1 MTDGTSTPPVDG
13 HVTIVFTSDWGVST
27 GVGEAGRTHSTLEKQ
42 GGLPVVRGTVVA
54 GVLREQAMIAARAL
68 DAAVPVSSTGCKD
81 SDGSKG
87 AFEGGP
93 WSRFAKWLF
102 GDEGNNPRHVIFSDA
117 LPVRFSQ
124 RNGELNQEPY
134 SLPVHDAV
142 SLSIDP
148 TTGAARDRMLRF
160 TERAAPGVLAGTY
173 RFTDEAGAEHR
184 EYAHFL
190 LGVAGLMIRGIG
202 SGRSGGDGECTVIAA
217 PECATTLAEP
227 KEPTEGN
234 SALEEVAEGQKDE
247 PEYSSDSLRKLAD
260 ELREAL
266 FARLDS
272 SSFAERP
279 PSFLVDGAKTKAGPL
294 VSVAA
299 SRHSSEAAAALD
311 PANWFEAPLDIVLDS
326 PVVSYEV
333 PFSNEVRS
341 LDFLRGTVLIPW
353 LHRQLRDLD
362 TRADETPLE
371 KGDEALIRSAVVSGD
386 LRISDALPVYQGTP
400 GLPVPLVFEQE
411 KVPEDEVPADNEK
424 DPLQPVTLF
433 NRHIEIGKQ
442 HCGEHTVPSR
452 GAYVFLDEKQRPADA
467 NGAAADEGAGL
478 CGAAPASFAGR
489 IGKPAL
495 IGRQSTAIDPHT
507 GAAWKSKLFL
517 VRALPAGLRLRAKA
531 VISRRLFE
539 ALAGTPI
546 SDADGKVPALDLGI
560 VETTAYLGSRKL
572 TGTFGQA
579 TCSLGRFTPIG
590 VEEAQDTTSHGF
602 SEDVATT
609 QSASAS
615 ADETIT
621 TSLWFTS
628 DVLARSEGLGPGG
641 TVADLQLAFK
651 RAGVTIPDGV
661 RQEDSSSSD
670 EKPGKRADAVAESR
684 GVATP
689 AQDSALPESQSDQE
703 PSPPCPDE
711 PAESSN
717 GPDESKKTKS
727 PRNRKQVKT
736 AIRHRRVDSWSAV
749 DGGPRATRMAII
761 AGSVV
766 QLEVPKSAVPALC
779 VLGRIGVGE
788 LTPQGYGR
796 FEVNHP
802 ALCEPILPLVKTES
816 ECFTAPDKSE
826 EPAQEGEGR

>member
-1 MTDGTSTPPVDG
+1 MTAEPSIPPADG
-13 HVTIVFTSDWGVST
+13 HVTVVFTSDWGVST

-42 GGLPVVRGTVVA
+42 GDLPVVRGTVVA

-68 DAAVPVSSTGCKD
+68 DAAVPASSTGCKD
-81 SDGSKG
+81 SDGSGG
-87 AFEGGP
+87 AFEGSP

-102 GDEGNNPRHVIFSDA
+102 GDEGNNPRHVVFSDA
-117 LPVRFSQ
+117 LPVRYSQ

-148 TTGAARDRMLRF
+148 TTGAARDQMLRF

-173 RFTDEAGAEHR
+173 RFTDEAGAEHCG
-184 EYAHFL
+184 YAHFL
-190 LGVAGLMIRGIG
+190 LGVAGLMVRGIG
-202 SGRSGGDGECTVIAA
+202 SGRSGGDGECTVIAG
-217 PECATTLAEP
+217 PERATTLAEP

-247 PEYSSDSLRKLAD
+247 PEYSSDSLRKLAA
-260 ELREAL
+260 ELREVL
-266 FARLDS
+266 FAHLNGP
-272 SSFAERP
+272 SFVEQP
-279 PSFLVDGAKTKAGPL
+279 PSFPVGGTEDNTGLL

-299 SRHSSEAAAALD
+299 SRHGSEATAALD
-311 PANWFEAPLDIVLDS
+311 PANWFEATLDILLDS

-353 LHRQLRDLD
+353 LHRKLRGLD
-362 TRADETPLE
+362 TRADGTPLE
-371 KGDEALIRSAVVSGD
+371 EGDEDLIRSAVVSGD
-386 LRISDALPVYQGTP
+386 LRVSDALPVYQGTP

-411 KVPEDEVPADNEK
+411 KVPEDEVPTDNEK

-433 NRHIEIGKQ
+433 NRHIETGKQ

-452 GAYVFLDEKQRPADA
+452 GAYVFLDEKQRPADT
-467 NGAAADEGAGL
+467 NGVAADEGAGL

-507 GAAWKSKLFL
+507 GAAWKSRLFL

-539 ALAGTPI
+539 ALAGAPV
-546 SDADGKVPALDLGI
+546 SDADGKAPTLDLGI
-560 VETTAYLGSRKL
+560 NEATAYLGSRRL

-579 TCSLGRFTPIG
+579 TCSLGTFTELTAPPCPDP
-590 VEEAQDTTSHGF
+590 VP
-602 SEDVATT
+602 
-609 QSASAS
+609 
-615 ADETIT
+615 DETRPADPTPDSKEVIV
-621 TSLWFTS
+621 SLWFTS
-628 DVLARSEGLGPGG
+628 DTLARSKELGPGG
-641 TVADLQLAFK
+641 TMTDLELAFE
-651 RAGVTIPDGV
+651 RAGVTIPSNGV
-661 RQEDSSSSD
+661 RQGDPLSSG
-670 EKPGKRADAVAESR
+670 ENPGKKAEAVAESP
-684 GVATP
+684 GAAAP
-689 AQDSALPESQSDQE
+689 AQDSAVPESQSDRE
-703 PSPPCPDE
+703 PSPPCPDD
-711 PAESSN
+711 PAESSD
-717 GPDESKKTKS
+717 GPDERKKTKS

-736 AIRHRRVDSWSAV
+736 AIRHRRVDSWSAA

-766 QLEVPKSAVPALC
+766 QVKVPRSDVPELH

-802 ALCEPILPLVKTES
+802 ALCEPVLPLVKTES
-816 ECFTAPDKSE
+816 ECFTAPEKSE

>member
-1 MTDGTSTPPVDG
+1 M
-13 HVTIVFTSDWGVST
+13 
-27 GVGEAGRTHSTLEKQ
+27 GEAGRTHSTLEKQ

-54 GVLREQAMIAARAL
+54 GVLREQAMIAASAL
-68 DAAVPVSSTGCKD
+68 DATVPASSTDRKD
-81 SDGSKG
+81 SDGSG
-87 AFEGGP
+87 GSSAGGP
-93 WSRFAKWLF
+93 WSRFARWLF

-124 RNGELNQEPY
+124 RNGELNQEQY

-190 LGVAGLMIRGIG
+190 LGVAGLMVRGIG
-202 SGRSGGDGECTVIAA
+202 SGRSGGDGECKVIAG
-217 PECATTLAEP
+217 PECATGLA
-227 KEPTEGN
+227 KSKN
-234 SALEEVAEGQKDE
+234 AAKHALEEVAEGQKDE

-266 FARLDS
+266 FARLDDP
-272 SSFAERP
+272 SFAERP
-279 PSFLVDGAKTKAGPL
+279 SSFLVDGEKTKVNPL

-299 SRHSSEAAAALD
+299 PHGSEATAALD
-311 PANWFEAPLDIVLDS
+311 PANWFEATLDIVLDS

-353 LHRQLRDLD
+353 LHRQLGDLR

-371 KGDEALIRSAVVSGD
+371 EGDEDLIRSAVVSGD
-386 LRISDALPVYQGTP
+386 LRVSDALPVYQGTP

-411 KVPEDEVPADNEK
+411 KVPEDEVPAGNEK

-433 NRHIEIGKQ
+433 NRHIETGKQ

-452 GAYVFLDEKQRPADA
+452 GAYVFLDEKQRPADT

-507 GAAWKSKLFL
+507 GAASKSQLFL
-517 VRALPAGLRLRAKA
+517 VRALPAGLRLRAEA

-539 ALAGTPI
+539 ALAGAPV
-546 SDADGKVPALDLGI
+546 SDADGKAPALDLRIRGKH
-560 VETTAYLGSRKL
+560 AYLGSRRL

-579 TCSLGRFTPIG
+579 TCSLGRFTELTAPPCPDP
-590 VEEAQDTTSHGF
+590 VP
-602 SEDVATT
+602 
-609 QSASAS
+609 
-615 ADETIT
+615 DETRPADPSPDSEEVIV
-621 TSLWFTS
+621 SLWFTS
-628 DVLARSEGLGPGG
+628 DALARSEGLGPGG
-641 TVADLQLAFK
+641 TMTDLKLAFK
-651 RAGVTIPDGV
+651 RAGLAIRSNRV
-661 RQEDSSSSD
+661 RQGDSPSSG
-670 EKPGKRADAVAESR
+670 ENPGKKAEAVAESQ
-684 GVATP
+684 GAAAP
-689 AQDSALPESQSDQE
+689 AQDSALPESQSDRE
-703 PSPPCPDE
+703 PSPPCPDDS
-711 PAESSN
+711 AESSD
-717 GPDESKKTKS
+717 GPDERKKTKS

-736 AIRHRRVDSWSAV
+736 AIRHRRVDSWSAA

-766 QLEVPKSAVPALC
+766 QVKVPRSDVPELH

-802 ALCEPILPLVKTES
+802 ALCEPVLPLVKTKS
-816 ECFTAPDKSE
+816 ECFTAPEKSE

>member
-1 MTDGTSTPPVDG
+1 MTAEPSIPPADG

-42 GGLPVVRGTVVA
+42 GDLPVVRGTVVA

-68 DAAVPVSSTGCKD
+68 DAAVPASSTGRKD
-81 SDGSKG
+81 SDGSG
-87 AFEGGP
+87 GPSEGGP
-93 WSRFAKWLF
+93 WTRFAKWLF
-102 GDEGNNPRHVIFSDA
+102 GDEGNNPRHVVFSDA
-117 LPVRFSQ
+117 LPVRYSQ
-124 RNGELNQEPY
+124 RNGKLNQEPY

-142 SLSIDP
+142 SLSISP
-148 TTGAARDRMLRF
+148 TTGAARDQMLRF

-184 EYAHFL
+184 GYAHFL
-190 LGVAGLMIRGIG
+190 LGVAGLMVRGIG
-202 SGRSGGDGECTVIAA
+202 SGRSGGDGECTVIAG
-217 PECATTLAEP
+217 PVCATTLAES
-227 KEPTEGN
+227 KETAKQ
-234 SALEEVAEGQKDE
+234 ALRRVEIDEKDK
-247 PEYSSDSLRKLAD
+247 PAYSSDDIRAFAS
-260 ELREAL
+260 ELREVR
-266 FARLDS
+266 FARLDGPP
-272 SSFAERP
+272 FAERP
-279 PSFLVDGAKTKAGPL
+279 PSLPVGGAEDNTGPL

-311 PANWFEAPLDIVLDS
+311 PANWFEATLDIVLDS

-362 TRADETPLE
+362 TRADGTPLE
-371 KGDEALIRSAVVSGD
+371 EGDEDLIRSAVVSGD
-386 LRISDALPVYQGTP
+386 LRVSDALPVYQGTP

-411 KVPEDEVPADNEK
+411 KVPEDEVPAENKK
-424 DPLQPVTLF
+424 DRLQPVTLF
-433 NRHIEIGKQ
+433 NRHIETGKQ

-452 GAYVFLDEKQRPADA
+452 GAYVFLDEKQRPADT
-467 NGAAADEGAGL
+467 NGAAADEGTGP
-478 CGAAPASFAGR
+478 CGGAPVSFAGR
-489 IGKPAL
+489 IGKPSL
-495 IGRQSTAIDPHT
+495 TGRQSTAIDPHT

-539 ALAGTPI
+539 ALAGAPV
-546 SDADGKVPALDLGI
+546 SDADGKAPTLDLGLN
-560 VETTAYLGSRKL
+560 EATAYLGSRKL

-590 VEEAQDTTSHGF
+590 VEEARNTTPCQS
-602 SEDVATT
+602 SEDAETT
-609 QSASAS
+609 QSSSAS
-615 ADETIT
+615 ADKTIT

-641 TVADLQLAFK
+641 TIADLQLAFD
-651 RAGVTIPDGV
+651 RTGAHVTVAPNDEEEL
-661 RQEDSSSSD
+661 EDSS
-670 EKPGKRADAVAESR
+670 
-684 GVATP
+684 
-689 AQDSALPESQSDQE
+689 SDQE

-711 PAESSN
+711 PAESSD
-717 GPDESKKTKS
+717 GPDERKKTKS

-736 AIRHRRVDSWSAV
+736 AIRHRRVDSWSAA

-766 QLEVPKSAVPALC
+766 QVKVPRSEVPELH

-802 ALCEPILPLVKTES
+802 ALREPVLPLVKTKS
-816 ECFTAPDKSE
+816 ECFTAPEKSE

>member
-1 MTDGTSTPPVDG
+1 MTDEPDG

-42 GGLPVVRGTVVA
+42 GDLPVVRGTVVA

-68 DAAVPVSSTGCKD
+68 DAAVPASSTGRKD
-81 SDGSKG
+81 SDGSG
-87 AFEGGP
+87 GPSEGGP
-93 WSRFAKWLF
+93 WTRFTRWLF
-102 GDEGNNPRHVIFSDA
+102 GDEGNNPRHVVFSDA
-117 LPVRFSQ
+117 FPVRYCL
-124 RNGELNQEPY
+124 RNGELNQEQY
-134 SLPVHDAV
+134 SLPIHDAV

-148 TTGAARDRMLRF
+148 TTGAARDQMLRF

-173 RFTDEAGAEHR
+173 RFTDEAGAKHR

-190 LGVAGLMIRGIG
+190 LGVAGLMVRGIG
-202 SGRSGGDGECTVIAA
+202 SGRSGGDGECTVIAG

-227 KEPTEGN
+227 KETTEGN

-266 FARLDS
+266 FAHLGGPPL
-272 SSFAERP
+272 AEQP
-279 PSFLVDGAKTKAGPL
+279 PSFPVGGAEDNTGPR

-299 SRHSSEAAAALD
+299 SRRSSEAPAALH
-311 PANWFEAPLDIVLDS
+311 PANWFEATLDIVLDS

-353 LHRQLRDLD
+353 LHRKLRDLD
-362 TRADETPLE
+362 TRADGTPLE
-371 KGDEALIRSAVVSGD
+371 EGDEDLIRSAVVSGD
-386 LRISDALPVYQGTP
+386 LRVSDALPVYQGTP

-411 KVPEDEVPADNEK
+411 KVPEDEVPAENKK
-424 DPLQPVTLF
+424 DRLQPVTLF
-433 NRHIEIGKQ
+433 NRHIETGKQ

-452 GAYVFLDEKQRPADA
+452 GAYVFLDEKQRSADA
-467 NGAAADEGAGL
+467 NGAATDEGAGL
-478 CGAAPASFAGR
+478 CGGAPASFDGR

-507 GAAWKSKLFL
+507 GAASKSQLFL

-539 ALAGTPI
+539 ALAGAPV
-546 SDADGKVPALDLGI
+546 SDADGKAPTLDLGI
-560 VETTAYLGSRKL
+560 DEAAAYLGSRRL

-579 TCSLGRFTPIG
+579 TCSLGRFTELTAPPCPDP
-590 VEEAQDTTSHGF
+590 VP
-602 SEDVATT
+602 
-609 QSASAS
+609 
-615 ADETIT
+615 DETRPADPTPDSKEVIV
-621 TSLWFTS
+621 SLWFTS
-628 DVLARSEGLGPGG
+628 DVLARSKELGPGG
-641 TVADLQLAFK
+641 TMTDLKLAFK
-651 RAGVTIPDGV
+651 RAGLAIRSNRV
-661 RQEDSSSSD
+661 RQGDSPSSG
-670 EKPGKRADAVAESR
+670 ENPGKKADAVAESQ
-684 GVATP
+684 GAAAP

-703 PSPPCPDE
+703 PSPPCPDD
-711 PAESSN
+711 PAESSDE
-717 GPDESKKTKS
+717 PDERKKTKS

-736 AIRHRRVDSWSAV
+736 AIRHRRVDSWSAA
-749 DGGPRATRMAII
+749 DSGPRATRMAII

-766 QLEVPKSAVPALC
+766 QLEVPRSEVPELH

-802 ALCEPILPLVKTES
+802 ALREPVLPLVTTKS
-816 ECFTAPDKSE
+816 ECFTAPEKSDG
-826 EPAQEGEGR
+826 PAQEGEGR

>member
-1 MTDGTSTPPVDG
+1 MTDEPDG

-54 GVLREQAMIAARAL
+54 GVLREQALIAARAL
-68 DAAVPVSSTGCKD
+68 DAAVSASSTGRKD
-81 SDGSKG
+81 SDGSGG

-93 WSRFAKWLF
+93 WTRFAKWLF
-102 GDEGNNPRHVIFSDA
+102 GDEGNNPRHVVFSDA
-117 LPVRFSQ
+117 LPVRYSQ
-124 RNGELNQEPY
+124 KNGELNQEPY

-190 LGVAGLMIRGIG
+190 LGVAGLMVRGIG
-202 SGRSGGDGECTVIAA
+202 SGRSGGDGECTVLAG
-217 PECATTLAEP
+217 PECATALAEP
-227 KEPTEGN
+227 KETTEGN

-247 PEYSSDSLRKLAD
+247 PEYSSASLRKLAA

-266 FARLDS
+266 FAHLNGP
-272 SSFAERP
+272 SFAEQP
-279 PSFLVDGAKTKAGPL
+279 PSFPVGGAEDNTGPL

-299 SRHSSEAAAALD
+299 SRHGSEATAALH
-311 PANWFEAPLDIVLDS
+311 PASWFEATLDIVLDS

-353 LHRQLRDLD
+353 LHRKLRDLR
-362 TRADETPLE
+362 TRADGTPLNASN
-371 KGDEALIRSAVVSGD
+371 KDLSLITSAVVSGG
-386 LRISDALPVYQGTP
+386 LRVSDALPVYQGTP

-452 GAYVFLDEKQRPADA
+452 GAYVFLDEKQRPADT
-467 NGAAADEGAGL
+467 NGVAADEGAGL
-478 CGAAPASFAGR
+478 SGAAPASFAGR

-495 IGRQSTAIDPHT
+495 IGRQSTAIDPHA

-539 ALAGTPI
+539 ALAGAPVA
-546 SDADGKVPALDLGI
+546 DADGKAPALDLRIRGKH
-560 VETTAYLGSRKL
+560 AYLGSRRL

-579 TCSLGRFTPIG
+579 TCSLGAFTEFTAPPCPDP
-590 VEEAQDTTSHGF
+590 VPDETRPADPSPD
-602 SEDVATT
+602 SEDV
-609 QSASAS
+609 
-615 ADETIT
+615 IV
-621 TSLWFTS
+621 SLWFTS
-628 DVLARSEGLGPGG
+628 DVLARSKELGPGG
-641 TVADLQLAFK
+641 TMTDLELAFE
-651 RAGVTIPDGV
+651 RAGVTIPSDGV
-661 RQEDSSSSD
+661 RQQGSSSSD
-670 EKPGKRADAVAESR
+670 
-684 GVATP
+684 
-689 AQDSALPESQSDQE
+689 
-703 PSPPCPDE
+703 
-711 PAESSN
+711 
-717 GPDESKKTKS
+717 GPDERKKTKS

-736 AIRHRRVDSWSAV
+736 AIRHRRVDSWSAA

-766 QLEVPKSAVPALC
+766 QVKVPRSDVSALR

-802 ALCEPILPLVKTES
+802 ALREPVLPLVKTES
-816 ECFTAPDKSE
+816 ECFTAPEKSE